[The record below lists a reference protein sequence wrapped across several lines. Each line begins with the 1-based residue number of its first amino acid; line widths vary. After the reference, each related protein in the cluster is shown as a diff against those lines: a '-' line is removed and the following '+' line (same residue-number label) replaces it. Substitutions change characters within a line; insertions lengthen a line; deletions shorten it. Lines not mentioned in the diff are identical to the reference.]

1 MTTFQYKGLSPDGQK
16 VSGVVKA
23 YNEYEAVAQLRST
36 CSVIT
41 SISEV
46 KEQKS
51 FLTQEIGTHKIK
63 EKDLAMMCSQFS
75 IILTSGLPIV
85 RCVEMVAEQS
95 ADKYLREKLLKVAE
109 DVSGGYSLAQSFQTH
124 CPGMPV
130 TFIETVR
137 AGEESGTLEACFGKL
152 YTYFDKSAKVKGK
165 VASALTYPIMVIIVA
180 IIVFI
185 IVMVKAVPAFTSTFA
200 ELGVELPTITKVMMA
215 ISDFMTRKWWV
226 LALIAMALAVGSFLV
241 KRNPQGRA
249 FLDKNKLTRSP
260 FKKIH
265 TMNAAAQFSTTMST
279 MVTAGLPIVKA
290 LEVTANVVTN
300 GMVAEAIRSAKQDV
314 EMGKGLAE
322 SMAKSP
328 YFPKL
333 LTEMTGVG
341 EQSGNM
347 EQTLTVVGDYFNNE
361 VSLATERLLSIME
374 PCITIGLAV
383 MTVFL
388 LLGVYLP
395 MFTMYGSIA

>member
-1 MTTFQYKGLSPDGQK
+1 MTTFKYRGRTLEGQK

-23 YNEYEAVAQLRST
+23 YNEYEAVTQLRTT
-36 CSVIT
+36 CAVIT
-41 SISEV
+41 AIAPV

-51 FLTQEIGTHKIK
+51 LLTREIGTHKIK

-75 IILTSGLPIV
+75 IILTSGLPII

-95 ADKYLREKLLKVAE
+95 GDKYLREKLRLVAE
-109 DVSGGYSLAQSFQTH
+109 DVSGGYSLAQSFETQ
-124 CPGMPV
+124 CPGLPP

-137 AGEESGTLEACFGKL
+137 AGEESGTLETCFGKL
-152 YTYFDKSAKVKGK
+152 YTYFDKSAKVKAK

-185 IVMVKAVPAFTSTFA
+185 IVMVKAVPAFTETFA
-200 ELGVELPTITKVMMA
+200 ELGVELPAITKAMMA
-215 ISDFMTRKWWV
+215 LSDFMIRRWWV
-226 LALIAMALAVGSFLV
+226 LALVALALV
-241 KRNPQGRA
+241 TTRILLKRDPRGRA
-249 FLDKNKLTRSP
+249 WMDQNKLTWSP
-260 FKKIH
+260 FHKLH
-265 TMNAAAQFSTTMST
+265 MMNAAAQFSSTMAT
-279 MVTAGLPIVKA
+279 MVTAGLPLVKA
-290 LEVTANVVTN
+290 LDVTANVIGN
-300 GMVAEAIRSAKQDV
+300 GMVSQAIRKARQNV

-322 SMAKSP
+322 SMAQSP

-347 EQTLTVVGDYFNNE
+347 EKTLTVVGDYFNNE
-361 VSLATERLLSIME
+361 VSLATERLLSVLE
-374 PCITIGLAV
+374 PCITIGLAIV
-383 MTVFL
+383 TVLL

-395 MFTMYGSIA
+395 MFTMYGSIV

>member
-1 MTTFQYKGLSPDGQK
+1 MTTFKYRGLTPEGQK

-23 YNEYEAVAQLRST
+23 YNEYEAVTQLRAT
-36 CSVIT
+36 CAVIT
-41 SISEV
+41 AIAPV
-46 KEQKS
+46 KEKKS
-51 FLTQEIGTHKIK
+51 ILTREIGTHKIK

-95 ADKYLREKLLKVAE
+95 ADKYLREKLRLVAE
-109 DVSGGYSLAQSFQTH
+109 DVSGGYSLAQSFETH
-124 CPGMPV
+124 CPSLPA

-137 AGEESGTLEACFGKL
+137 AGEESGTLEVCFGKL

-165 VASALTYPIMVIIVA
+165 VASALTYPIMVIFVA
-180 IIVFI
+180 IVVFI

-200 ELGVELPTITKVMMA
+200 ELGVELPGITRGMMA
-215 ISDFMTRKWWV
+215 VSDFMVNRWWV
-226 LALIAMALAVGSFLV
+226 LALLALALV
-241 KRNPQGRA
+241 TARILIKRDPRGRA
-249 FLDKNKLTRSP
+249 WMDKNKLTWSP
-260 FKKIH
+260 FHKLH
-265 TMNAAAQFSTTMST
+265 MMNAAAQFSTTMAT

-290 LEVTANVVTN
+290 LEVTSNVVTN
-300 GMVAEAIRSAKQDV
+300 GMVSQAIRKARQEV
-314 EMGKGLAE
+314 EMGKGLSE
-322 SMAKSP
+322 SMDKSP
-328 YFPKL
+328 YFSKL

-361 VSLATERLLSIME
+361 VSLATERLLSILE

-383 MTVFL
+383 VTVLL

-395 MFTMYGSIA
+395 MFTMYGSIV

>member
-1 MTTFQYKGLSPDGQK
+1 MTTFKYRGLTPEGQK

-23 YNEYEAVAQLRST
+23 YNEYEAVTQLRAT
-36 CSVIT
+36 CAVIT
-41 SISEV
+41 AIAPV

-51 FLTQEIGTHKIK
+51 ILTREIGTHKIK

-95 ADKYLREKLLKVAE
+95 GDKYLREKLHLVAE
-109 DVSGGYSLAQSFQTH
+109 DVSGGYSLAQSFETH
-124 CPGMPV
+124 CPSFPP

-137 AGEESGTLEACFGKL
+137 AGEESGTLEVCFGKL

-165 VASALTYPIMVIIVA
+165 VASALTYPVMVIFVA
-180 IIVFI
+180 IVVFI

-200 ELGVELPTITKVMMA
+200 ELGVELPGITRGMMA
-215 ISDFMTRKWWV
+215 VSDFMVNRWWV
-226 LALIAMALAVGSFLV
+226 LALLALALV
-241 KRNPQGRA
+241 TARILIKRDPRGRA
-249 FLDKNKLTRSP
+249 WMDKNKLTWSP
-260 FKKIH
+260 FHKLH
-265 TMNAAAQFSTTMST
+265 MMNAAAQFSSTMAT

-290 LEVTANVVTN
+290 LEVTSNVVTN
-300 GMVAEAIRSAKQDV
+300 GMVSQAIRKARQEV
-314 EMGKGLAE
+314 EMGKGLSE
-322 SMAKSP
+322 SMDKSP
-328 YFPKL
+328 YFSKL

-361 VSLATERLLSIME
+361 VSLATERLLSILE

-383 MTVFL
+383 VTVLL

-395 MFTMYGSIA
+395 MFTMYGSIV

>member
-1 MTTFQYKGLSPDGQK
+1 MTTFKYRGLTPEGQR

-23 YNEYEAVAQLRST
+23 YNEYEAVTQLRAT
-36 CSVIT
+36 CAVIT
-41 SISEV
+41 AIAPV

-51 FLTQEIGTHKIK
+51 ILTREIGTHKIK

-95 ADKYLREKLLKVAE
+95 GDKYLREKLRLVAE
-109 DVSGGYSLAQSFQTH
+109 DVSGGYSLAQSFETH
-124 CPGMPV
+124 CPSFPP

-137 AGEESGTLEACFGKL
+137 AGEESGTLEICFGKL

-165 VASALTYPIMVIIVA
+165 VASALTYPVMVIFVA
-180 IIVFI
+180 IVVFI

-200 ELGVELPTITKVMMA
+200 ELGVELPGITKGMMA
-215 ISDFMTRKWWV
+215 VSDFMVHKWWV
-226 LALIAMALAVGSFLV
+226 LALVALALV
-241 KRNPQGRA
+241 TARILIKRDPRGRA
-249 FLDKNKLTRSP
+249 WMDKNKLTWSP
-260 FKKIH
+260 FHKLH
-265 TMNAAAQFSTTMST
+265 MMNAAAQFSSTMAT

-290 LEVTANVVTN
+290 LEVTSNVVTN
-300 GMVAEAIRSAKQDV
+300 GMVSQAIRKARQEV
-314 EMGKGLAE
+314 EMGRGLSE

-361 VSLATERLLSIME
+361 VSLATERLLSVLE

-383 MTVFL
+383 VTVLL

-395 MFTMYGSIA
+395 MFTMYGSIV

>member
-1 MTTFQYKGLSPDGQK
+1 MTTFKYRGLTPEGQR

-23 YNEYEAVAQLRST
+23 YNEYEAVTQLRAT
-36 CSVIT
+36 CAVIT
-41 SISEV
+41 AIAPV

-51 FLTQEIGTHKIK
+51 ILTREIGTHKIK

-95 ADKYLREKLLKVAE
+95 GDKYLREKLHLVAE
-109 DVSGGYSLAQSFQTH
+109 DVSGGYSLAQSFETH
-124 CPGMPV
+124 CPSLPP

-137 AGEESGTLEACFGKL
+137 AGEESGTLEICFGKL

-165 VASALTYPIMVIIVA
+165 VASALTYPVMVIFVA
-180 IIVFI
+180 IVVFI

-200 ELGVELPTITKVMMA
+200 ELGVELPGITKGMMA
-215 ISDFMTRKWWV
+215 VSDFMVHKWWV
-226 LALIAMALAVGSFLV
+226 LALVALTLV
-241 KRNPQGRA
+241 TARILMKRDPRGRA
-249 FLDKNKLTRSP
+249 WMDQNKLTWSP
-260 FKKIH
+260 FHKLH
-265 TMNAAAQFSTTMST
+265 MMNAAAQFSSTMAT

-290 LEVTANVVTN
+290 LEVTSNVVTN
-300 GMVAEAIRSAKQDV
+300 GMVSQAIRKARQEV
-314 EMGKGLAE
+314 EMGRGLSE

-361 VSLATERLLSIME
+361 VSLATERLLSILE

-383 MTVFL
+383 VTVLL

-395 MFTMYGSIA
+395 MFTMYGSIV

>member
-1 MTTFQYKGLSPDGQK
+1 MTTFKYRGLTLDGQK

-23 YNEYEAVAQLRST
+23 YNEYEAVTQLRST
-36 CSVIT
+36 CAVIT
-41 SISEV
+41 AIAPV

-51 FLTQEIGTHKIK
+51 ILTREIGTHKIK

-75 IILTSGLPIV
+75 IILTSGLPII

-95 ADKYLREKLLKVAE
+95 GDKYLREKLRLVAE
-109 DVSGGYSLAQSFQTH
+109 DVSGGYSLAQSFETQ
-124 CPGMPV
+124 CPGLPP

-137 AGEESGTLEACFGKL
+137 AGEESGTLETCFGKL
-152 YTYFDKSAKVKGK
+152 YTYFDKSAKVKAK

-185 IVMVKAVPAFTSTFA
+185 IVMVKAVPAFTETFA
-200 ELGVELPTITKVMMA
+200 ELGVELPAITKAMMA
-215 ISDFMTRKWWV
+215 LSDFMIRRWWV
-226 LALIAMALAVGSFLV
+226 LALVALALV
-241 KRNPQGRA
+241 TTRILLKRDPRGRA
-249 FLDKNKLTRSP
+249 WMDQNKLTWSP
-260 FKKIH
+260 FHKLH
-265 TMNAAAQFSTTMST
+265 MMNAAAQFSSTMAT

-290 LEVTANVVTN
+290 LEVTSNVVTN
-300 GMVAEAIRSAKQDV
+300 GMVSQAIRKARQEV
-314 EMGKGLAE
+314 EMGRGLSE

-361 VSLATERLLSIME
+361 VSLATERLLSVLE

-383 MTVFL
+383 VTVLL

-395 MFTMYGSIA
+395 MFTMYGSIV

>member
-1 MTTFQYKGLSPDGQK
+1 MTTFKYRGLSPDGQK

-23 YNEYEAVAQLRST
+23 YNEYEAVSQLRNT

-41 SISEV
+41 SITEV
-46 KEQKS
+46 KEEKN
-51 FLTQEIGTHKIK
+51 FLTRDLGTPKIK

-75 IILTSGLPIV
+75 IILTSGMPIV
-85 RCVEMVAEQS
+85 RCVEMVADQ
-95 ADKYLREKLLKVAE
+95 AANKNLQAMLHKVAE
-109 DVSGGYSLAQSFQTH
+109 DVAGGYSLAQSFENN
-124 CPGMPV
+124 CPGLPV
-130 TFIETVR
+130 TFIETIR
-137 AGEESGTLEACFGKL
+137 AGEESGTLEMCFGRL

-165 VASALTYPIMVIIVA
+165 VASALTYPAMVIVVA

-185 IVMVKAVPAFTSTFA
+185 IVMVKAVPAFVDTFR
-200 ELGVELPTITKVMMA
+200 ELGTELPGITKAMIA
-215 ISDFMTRKWWV
+215 ISDFMTQKWWV
-226 LALIAMALAVGSFLV
+226 LALIFLGLVALNVAV
-241 KRNPQGRA
+241 KRDPKGRA
-249 FLDKNKLTRSP
+249 MLDRNKLTHSP
-260 FKKIH
+260 FKKLH
-265 TMNAAAQFSTTMST
+265 SMNAAAQFAST
-279 MVTAGLPIVKA
+279 MATMVAAGMPIVKA

-300 GMVAEAIRSAKQDV
+300 GQVAEAIRSSRQGV
-314 EMGKGLAE
+314 EQGKGLAE

-347 EQTLTVVGDYFNNE
+347 EQTLSVVADYFNNE

-395 MFTMYGSIA
+395 MFSMYGSIG